1 MSFEMDDVEIGM
13 PVGSVVGGAAE
24 IVSVGQSDGLRQSA
38 IANELTRRGVK
49 VNAPEPSS
57 PAVGAFNACSAGT
70 FGVARAAPSV
80 APAMSRN
87 LNNG

>member
-1 MSFEMDDVEIGM
+1 MSFGMDDIEVGM
-13 PVGSVVGGAAE
+13 PVGGVVCGAAK
-24 IVSVGQSDGLRQSA
+24 IVSVGQSDGLRQYA
-38 IANELTRRGVK
+38 IANALTQQGVK
-49 VNAPEPSS
+49 VSEPEPSS

-70 FGVARAAPSV
+70 FGVARSAPSV